1 MNFDSHHAP
10 AQRIE
15 DILEA
20 IASIKESVGGVTYE
34 QFLAN
39 REKRQSVAYNIEVI
53 GEAAN
58 AIDREI
64 QEKYPS
70 IPWSDFIGMRD
81 VLVQGYIKTNWL
93 TVWNTA
99 TMEMDALEENVK
111 DMQAAFP
118 WPIP

>member
-1 MNFDSHHAP
+1 MSFDPHHDP
-10 AQRIE
+10 TQRIE

-20 IASIKESVGGVTYE
+20 IASIKESVAGVSYE

-58 AIDREI
+58 AIDREV

-70 IPWSDFIGMRD
+70 IPWSDFIGMRN
-81 VLVQGYIKTNWL
+81 VLVHGYIKTNWL

-118 WPIP
+118 WPVP

>member
-1 MNFDSHHAP
+1 MSFDPHHNP
-10 AQRIE
+10 SQRIE

-20 IASIKESVGGVTYE
+20 IASIKESVSEVSYE
-34 QFLAN
+34 QFLATGRN
-39 REKRQSVAYNIEVI
+39 GRALPITSSVI

-58 AIDREI
+58 AIDREV
-64 QEKYPS
+64 QEKYPA
-70 IPWSDFIGMRD
+70 IPWSDFIGMRN
-81 VLVQGYIKTNWL
+81 VLIHGYIKTNWL

-118 WPIP
+118 WPVP

>member
-1 MNFDSHHAP
+1 MNFDPHHNP

-34 QFLAN
+34 Q
-39 REKRQSVAYNIEVI
+39 
-53 GEAAN
+53 
-58 AIDREI
+58 
-64 QEKYPS
+64 
-70 IPWSDFIGMRD
+70 
-81 VLVQGYIKTNWL
+81 
-93 TVWNTA
+93 
-99 TMEMDALEENVK
+99 NVK

>member
-1 MNFDSHHAP
+1 MNFDPHHNP
-10 AQRIE
+10 SQRIE

-64 QEKYPS
+64 QEKYPAS
-70 IPWSDFIGMRD
+70 M
-81 VLVQGYIKTNWL
+81 GY
-93 TVWNTA
+93 
-99 TMEMDALEENVK
+99 D
-111 DMQAAFP
+111 
-118 WPIP
+118 PIDRKLLITSRRFGDG